1 MLISVIVHRFVQ
13 ISRGYPESTPGMAVG
28 VVLSSRHEGGMY
40 LTFCDTI
47 ESLSRYR

>member
-28 VVLSSRHEGGMY
+28 VLSSRHEGGMY

-47 ESLSRYR
+47 ESLSRHR